1 MSDPTEP
8 EIFQTDEEL
17 NDHEDTLKAL
27 GLKEKPADILEAVVQ
42 KIMEIRH
49 EMVNKGDRR

>member
-17 NDHEDTLKAL
+17 NDHGNTLKAL
-27 GLKEKPADILEAVVQ
+27 GLKEKPTDTLEAAVQ

-49 EMVNKGDRR
+49 EMANKGDRR

>member
-17 NDHEDTLKAL
+17 NDHGDTLKAL
-27 GLKEKPADILEAVVQ
+27 GLKEKPTDTLEAVVQ

-49 EMVNKGDRR
+49 EMANKGDRR